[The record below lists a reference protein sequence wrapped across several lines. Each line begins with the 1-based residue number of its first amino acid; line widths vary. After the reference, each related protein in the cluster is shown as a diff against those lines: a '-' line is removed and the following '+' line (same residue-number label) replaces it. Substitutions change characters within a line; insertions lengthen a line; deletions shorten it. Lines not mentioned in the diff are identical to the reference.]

1 MGAKIMPTVRLSIS
15 LDAVRDAELLQWLDK
30 QTNVSAVV
38 REAIGLYRQR
48 GNAIEARLTST
59 DEKLN
64 ELLALMRNLR
74 VVETQ
79 EEEPKAEGEEP
90 SQARHGLEAMKQK
103 FGG

>member
-1 MGAKIMPTVRLSIS
+1 
-15 LDAVRDAELLQWLDK
+15 LQWLDK

-48 GNAIEARLTST
+48 GNAIEARLTSA
-59 DEKLN
+59 DENLN
-64 ELLALMRNLR
+64 ELLALMRNLK
-74 VVETQ
+74 VVEVP
-79 EEEPKAEGEEP
+79 EEPQAEGEGEEP